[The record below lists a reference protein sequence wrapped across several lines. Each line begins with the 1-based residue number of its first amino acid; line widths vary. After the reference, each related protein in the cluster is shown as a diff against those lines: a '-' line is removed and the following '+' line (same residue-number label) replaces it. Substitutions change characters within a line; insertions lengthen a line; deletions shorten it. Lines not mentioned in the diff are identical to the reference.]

1 MVSRKWLYS
10 YRILTARLHEGEPM
24 HASWSAGFDV
34 GSAEPQPLEIS
45 VDDELTE
52 SQPAKPALMLT
63 AGRKT

>member
-10 YRILTARLHEGEPM
+10 YRILTARLHEGEPTP
-24 HASWSAGFDV
+24 ASRVAGFDV
-34 GSAEPQPLEIS
+34 ASAEPQPRQIS
-45 VDDELTE
+45 VNDELTE